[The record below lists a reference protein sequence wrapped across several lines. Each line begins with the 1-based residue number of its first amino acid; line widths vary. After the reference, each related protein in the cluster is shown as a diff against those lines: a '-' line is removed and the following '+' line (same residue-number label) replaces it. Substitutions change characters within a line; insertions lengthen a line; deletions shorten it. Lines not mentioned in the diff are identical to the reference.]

1 MPKLLLFDIDGTLIQ
16 SKGASREA
24 KALAMKEVFGTAATV
39 RTHNFGGKTDWQILR
54 EVLSPMGISSDKIAQ
69 KMEQYEQV
77 FARRM
82 AEEIIKFDVVALP
95 GVIDLLKT
103 LNKRS
108 DVVVGLVTGNTSQTS
123 PIKLRAAGI
132 DPALFVVG
140 AYGSEA
146 DDRNELPRLALKR
159 AIELTKQEIKSE
171 DIVIIGDTVKDVEA
185 ARAVGGLA
193 VTVFTGYEERSAL
206 IASQPDY
213 MLDDLTSFLDT
224 VPLG

>member
-82 AEEIIKFDVVALP
+82 AEEIVKFDVVALP
-95 GVIDLLKT
+95 GVIDLLKA
-103 LNKRS
+103 LDKRS

-132 DPALFVVG
+132 DPSLFVVG

-159 AIELTKQEIKSE
+159 AIQLTKQAIRPEE
-171 DIVIIGDTVKDVEA
+171 VVIIGDTVKDVEA
-185 ARAVGGLA
+185 ARAIGGLA